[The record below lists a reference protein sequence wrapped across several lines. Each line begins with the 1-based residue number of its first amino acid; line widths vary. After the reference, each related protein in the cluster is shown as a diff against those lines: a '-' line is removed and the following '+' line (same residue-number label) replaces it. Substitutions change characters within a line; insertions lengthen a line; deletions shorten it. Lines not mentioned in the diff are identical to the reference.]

1 MSISDSPLLTE
12 EVEAEMFT
20 ASAER
25 RFAAISNEVRVR
37 VEASKK
43 RLMTVLPRRVGTFLI
58 VRAETSLNDSAVS
71 RIMFISSIES
81 SLIPRRSFLVNAKFA
96 SGQWSVVSGQ
106 WSAALAGH

>member
-1 MSISDSPLLTE
+1 ML
-12 EVEAEMFT
+12 T

-71 RIMFISSIES
+71 RIMFISSIGS
-81 SLIPRRSFLVNAKFA
+81 SLIPRRSFLVNAKF
-96 SGQWSVVSGQ
+96 SGQWSVVSDQWLVVNGQ
-106 WSAALAGH
+106 WSGALTGHW

>member
-1 MSISDSPLLTE
+1 SDSPLLTE
-12 EVEAEMFT
+12 DVEGEMLT
-20 ASAER
+20 ASAESR
-25 RFAAISNEVRVR
+25 LAAISNEVRVR

-96 SGQWSVVSGQ
+96 SAQWSVVSGQ
-106 WSAALAGH
+106 QHSLATD